1 MENTKVTRKDRLNAI
16 LSLLTAIDADSAPG
30 FDLPDLIAM
39 VENDIATLDNRAA
52 KAKERAAAKKA
63 DDPMLDAVYAVLTNE
78 ATLIDDITAKIDFE
92 DVTKAKVQNRLAK
105 LAKEGK
111 AVKTEVSVEG
121 SKSKRVAYA
130 LA

>member
-39 VENDIATLDNRAA
+39 VENDITALDNRAA